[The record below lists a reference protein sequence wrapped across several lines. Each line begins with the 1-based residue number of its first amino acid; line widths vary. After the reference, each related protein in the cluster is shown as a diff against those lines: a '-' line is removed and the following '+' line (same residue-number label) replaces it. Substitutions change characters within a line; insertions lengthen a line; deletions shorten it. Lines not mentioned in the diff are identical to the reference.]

1 MVITGLVGITH
12 SAASGTIVK
21 RWGDGLN
28 GSAGWPP
35 SCNSPFMTYG

>member
-1 MVITGLVGITH
+1 
-12 SAASGTIVK
+12 VK